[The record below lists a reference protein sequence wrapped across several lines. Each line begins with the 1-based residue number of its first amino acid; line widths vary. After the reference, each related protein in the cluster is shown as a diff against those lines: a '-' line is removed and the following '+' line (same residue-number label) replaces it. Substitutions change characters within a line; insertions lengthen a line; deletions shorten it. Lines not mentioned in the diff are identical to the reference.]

1 MSPEPVAE
9 AQAPGAVSAEL
20 GVERWT
26 RGALERTTDLVAEEV
41 PVALVYHDVPH
52 VVMLATPAD
61 LEDYGVGFTLSEGL
75 VARAE
80 EIRGVE
86 VPYGALSGAAHI
98 RVAWDRFPQLLH
110 RRRNLAGRTGCGL
123 CGAES
128 AEDAIRECGPVP
140 DGVSVTSAALHAA
153 IAELS
158 GRQPINARTGSVHA
172 AAWVVPGEGIKVVR
186 EDVGRH
192 NALDKAI
199 GALSR
204 ERTDFAAGY
213 MLITS
218 RARYEMVQ
226 KCATV
231 GISLLVALSAPTAFA
246 VRLAQRSGLTL
257 VAFAR
262 ADQHVVYAHPHR
274 VK

>member
-1 MSPEPVAE
+1 MNARPTPT
-9 AQAPGAVSAEL
+9 AVSAQVEI
-20 GVERWT
+20 ERWSA
-26 RGALERTTDLVAEEV
+26 GALTHTTDLVAEEM

-75 VARAE
+75 VARAD

-86 VPYGALSGAAHI
+86 VTYGALSADVRI
-98 RVAWDRFPQLLH
+98 SVAWERFTQLLQ

-140 DGVSVTSAALHAA
+140 PGVSVTSAALHAA
-153 IAELS
+153 IAELAK
-158 GRQPINARTGSVHA
+158 RQPINARTGSVHA
-172 AAWVVPGEGIKVVR
+172 AAWVVPGEGIRVVR

-192 NALDKAI
+192 NALDKTI

-204 ERTDFAAGY
+204 TGADFAAGY

-218 RARYEMVQ
+218 RASYEMVQ

-231 GISLLVALSAPTAFA
+231 GIPFLAALSAPTAFA
-246 VRLAQRSGLTL
+246 VRLAERSGVTL

-262 ADQHVVYAHPHR
+262 RDQHVVYAHPGR
-274 VK
+274 LRP